1 MLGFILFKVKP
12 AITRL
17 LRRLAKKKKKKSN
30 NHKSKGILCISRNIL
45 AGHEKYNYTTV
56 LLLNQQGINIHY
68 PVRNKKGLEKV
79 EPLTQTR
86 INAIKVVSKQVTIL
100 LTCLN
105 SKEVGRYSSFPKGK
119 KKRRAHQ
126 HLRKTIL
133 LLVSNA
139 PGRIKCHQENI
150 RKGSSVPQQYNLM
163 TAKVYRQLSYVSPL
177 QTENVVEFKTIN
189 SQSFSHTEFVKASS
203 LNTPTQNGA

>member
-1 MLGFILFKVKP
+1 M
-12 AITRL
+12 
-17 LRRLAKKKKKKSN
+17 
-30 NHKSKGILCISRNIL
+30 RN
-45 AGHEKYNYTTV
+45 TTV
-56 LLLNQQGINIHY
+56 LLLDQQGIIIHY

-119 KKRRAHQ
+119 KKKRRAHQ
-126 HLRKTIL
+126 HLRKPIFL
-133 LLVSNA
+133 LASNV
-139 PGRIKCHQENI
+139 PGRIKCHQENT

-163 TAKVYRQLSYVSPL
+163 TAKVYRQLTYVSPL

-189 SQSFSHTEFVKASS
+189 SQSFSRTEFVKVSS